1 MRYTKTNKNY
11 GPIEPITNSKKL
23 CQNHRVEEINS
34 SQLTQKVLE
43 ELGFLFRIK
52 KIHIVKKHAEKKNTK
67 KRKQKQHTRLSGKK
81 MTQNLKPRINVMVK
95 RKMTGTRHKRIPKH

>member
-11 GPIEPITNSKKL
+11 GPIEPITNSKTM

-43 ELGFLFRIK
+43 ESGFCSELRKSTKSKSMQK
-52 KIHIVKKHAEKKNTK
+52 KEHQEKKAEKNS
-67 KRKQKQHTRLSGKK
+67 TRG
-81 MTQNLKPRINVMVK
+81 
-95 RKMTGTRHKRIPKH
+95 